1 MFENKVDQLI
11 EECIT
16 ELSSDDIR
24 KGGESLQE
32 LARYWAKAGLT
43 LKSFLDMR
51 TYIIEQAK
59 LKTDA
64 LFIEEKLKL
73 HEQALREERT
83 NSRFIIIEH

>member
-1 MFENKVDQLI
+1 MTPDIDKLM

-32 LARYWAKAGLT
+32 LARYWAKASLT

-51 TYIIEQAK
+51 IYIIEQAK

-64 LFIEEKLKL
+64 LFIEEKLKI
-73 HEQALREERT
+73 HEQTLREQRT
-83 NSRFIIIEH
+83 GSKIIISIH